1 MNQKDNFSEFK
12 IKTLV
17 GNTDVIDATIY
28 LWTEEKENPT
38 ITDYVKEET
47 YKLEGTNQLY
57 IMEYKDEQNNYLKV
71 DSERISISFYSLR
84 KLLEIKNVKL
94 LIKGARIDCY
104 MIPRLQYSI
113 KAQPLILGKRAS
125 YPEGLVYI
133 FDKEEDVSKIV
144 SVDEQ
149 MKYYDRWIESI
160 IGVPY

>member
-12 IKTLV
+12 IKALV
-17 GNTDVIDATIY
+17 GNTDIIDATIY
-28 LWTEEKENPT
+28 LWTEKKENPT
-38 ITDYVKEET
+38 ITNYVKKET
-47 YKLEGTNQLY
+47 FTPNGTVKLY
-57 IMEYKDEQNNYLKV
+57 VMEYKDLQNNYLRV
-71 DSERISISFYSLR
+71 ESHRISISFYSIR
-84 KLLEIKNVKL
+84 KFLEDKDIKL

-133 FDKEEDVSKIV
+133 FDKEEDVSKIA

>member
-1 MNQKDNFSEFK
+1 
-12 IKTLV
+12 
-17 GNTDVIDATIY
+17 
-28 LWTEEKENPT
+28 
-38 ITDYVKEET
+38 
-47 YKLEGTNQLY
+47 
-57 IMEYKDEQNNYLKV
+57 
-71 DSERISISFYSLR
+71 
-84 KLLEIKNVKL
+84 
-94 LIKGARIDCY
+94 